1 MMLRLKKIWLIFSIF
16 CPLTS
21 IHVYAMDIAQW
32 SYVTTD
38 KSGNKMYIDPNNITV
53 ILTETKNSYELMA
66 NVAVVQP
73 NGAGSLYKDLIYHDS
88 RYGNMISHHV
98 IWSFKKY
105 PPTSINDFLTQAPII
120 LDAKNR
126 IWYSA
131 NGTDPWY
138 SAEFNFVTKKAKEL
152 RIKY

>member
-1 MMLRLKKIWLIFSIF
+1 MKLQLKKIWLIFNIFFLLSSI
-16 CPLTS
+16 C
-21 IHVYAMDIAQW
+21 VYAMDIAQW

-38 KSGNKMYIDPNNITV
+38 KLGNKMYIEPNNINV
-53 ILTETKNSYELMA
+53 ILTGTKNSYELMA

-73 NGAGSLYKDLIYHDS
+73 NGAGSLYKDLIYHDE
-88 RYGNMISHHV
+88 RYGNMISHHA

-120 LDAKNR
+120 LNTKNR

-131 NGTDPWY
+131 NGIDQWY

-152 RIKY
+152 HIKY

>member
-1 MMLRLKKIWLIFSIF
+1 
-16 CPLTS
+16 
-21 IHVYAMDIAQW
+21 
-32 SYVTTD
+32 
-38 KSGNKMYIDPNNITV
+38 MYIDPNNITV
-53 ILTETKNSYELMA
+53 ILTGTKNSYELMA

-73 NGAGSLYKDLIYHDS
+73 NGAGSLYKDLIYHDG

-120 LDAKNR
+120 LNAKNR

>member
-1 MMLRLKKIWLIFSIF
+1 
-16 CPLTS
+16 
-21 IHVYAMDIAQW
+21 
-32 SYVTTD
+32 
-38 KSGNKMYIDPNNITV
+38 MYINPNNITV

-105 PPTSINDFLTQAPII
+105 PPTSVNDFLTQAPMI
-120 LDAKNR
+120 LNVKNR

-152 RIKY
+152 HIKY